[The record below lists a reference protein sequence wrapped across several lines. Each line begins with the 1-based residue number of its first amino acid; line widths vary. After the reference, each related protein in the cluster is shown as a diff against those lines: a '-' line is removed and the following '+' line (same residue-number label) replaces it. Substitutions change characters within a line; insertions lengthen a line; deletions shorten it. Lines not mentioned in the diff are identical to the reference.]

1 MLLPYA
7 PEILVWAAVIPVW
20 AAVILRLIF
29 AKRRVKSADRT
40 ANCTMISPPTKV
52 EKTIGREIL
61 EEFWEEDR

>member
-1 MLLPYA
+1 VKEMLLPLYPCA
-7 PEILVWAAVIPVW
+7 ILVLAV
-20 AAVILRLIF
+20 VILRLIF

-40 ANCTMISPPTKV
+40 ANCTMISPPTKG